1 MLTFFR
7 PPNIEKDN
15 LTAIFPLHFLEAID
29 LWKYCMCLINN
40 CLDDF
45 SKPLPFFSVWRQCM
59 LRVWLFKWV
68 GGVWRRMCFCPD
80 LVFSSSG
87 SSLFTVRYLQG
98 VLRLSCKKMRL
109 VWKSVGEILRSNC
122 PFVRMV
128 IFNILI
134 YSVLSDDK
142 LVFILYT
149 PFQGFLMKKGSRW
162 V

>member
-1 MLTFFR
+1 MF
-7 PPNIEKDN
+7 
-15 LTAIFPLHFLEAID
+15 
-29 LWKYCMCLINN
+29 LINN
-40 CLDDF
+40 CLDGF

-59 LRVWLFKWV
+59 LRVRLFKWV

-87 SSLFTVRYLQG
+87 SSLFTVRYLPFAIYKEYCG
-98 VLRLSCKKMRL
+98 CRVRNLLL
-109 VWKSVGEILRSNC
+109 PKSVGEILRSNC